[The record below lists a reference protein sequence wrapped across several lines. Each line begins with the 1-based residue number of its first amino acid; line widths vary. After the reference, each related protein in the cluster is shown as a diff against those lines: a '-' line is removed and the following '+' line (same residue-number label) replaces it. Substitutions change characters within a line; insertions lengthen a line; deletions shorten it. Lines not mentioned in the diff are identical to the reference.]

1 MASPHCRVKTFSR
14 AQGKSAIAAAAYRSG
29 EKLRDERTDELKDYS
44 RKSGVLHSEII
55 LPSGAPEWAKDR
67 EKLWNAVERSE
78 DKSTTPHKARAA
90 QELEL
95 ALPCELTLEQNTWL
109 VKDIIKQEYT
119 RKGCAADFNIHAPHR
134 EGDQRNIHAHIMY
147 SERPLTAEGLSKAKD
162 RSFQDYHYFENLRDR
177 CEQHIK
183 RHLERHGFKEQAEKF
198 SLKSL
203 EEQGIDREPTQHLG
217 PTAAE
222 MERRGVLSER
232 GAANREV
239 TGRNLEYA
247 ELKAEM
253 GKIALDLVEAVQAEQ
268 KAQRV
273 DYMTKT
279 AQDVRMAWT
288 LSDGGLAFMVA
299 LGEQGLHAAQDE
311 NGRYVFID
319 ADKGSVHRMSGKV
332 YGDTA
337 KAMSA
342 ALDATRA
349 DGLIIPTIDE
359 CFSDLKRQ
367 RAERRIERNQ
377 AFEEQGRARFYENSL
392 ELNQTQADIRLCFAL
407 TASGQ
412 SFAEAL
418 EDKGH
423 ILARTTT
430 PDVQGGLAVVNQWGH
445 VYTLTERT
453 TGHSRDDVAA
463 RCATVNR
470 AELLSVQDAKAVMR
484 DMQDER
490 AKDRA
495 YQNSLELNQTQADI
509 RLAFGLTA
517 SGQSTVE
524 ALEAKGIILAKATA
538 QDVDMARSVAGLLA
552 HVKDTPEWKSR
563 AGFKEGD
570 LVAVNQWGHVYALTE
585 RTTGLSRDDIAARSA
600 TANVDELLSVQDAK
614 AVMRDMQD
622 ARAKEYALKNK
633 QRGAHRGALLYDR
646 ADMAH
651 MQFDALRHLRD
662 AHRLNP
668 LPFHPDDHRHLEE
681 AQNSKRRENRE
692 EARDHKPER
701 TKDAATL
708 KREHKEATTEMTA
721 GNRSQADKQALQEQT
736 AKENTTRSRDDEG
749 GGRQLRREQE

>member
-1 MASPHCRVKTFSR
+1 
-14 AQGKSAIAAAAYRSG
+14 
-29 EKLRDERTDELKDYS
+29 LKDYS
-44 RKSGVLHSEII
+44 RKSGVLHSEIV
-55 LPSGAPEWAKDR
+55 LPKDAPEWAKDR

-78 DKSTTPHKARAA
+78 DKSTTPHKARVA

-119 RKGCAADFNIHAPHR
+119 RKDCAADFNIHAPHR
-134 EGDQRNIHAHIMY
+134 EGDQRNIHAHILY
-147 SERPLTAEGLSKAKD
+147 SERPLTAEGFSKAKD
-162 RSFQDYHYFENLRDR
+162 RSFQDYHYFEKVRDR
-177 CEQHIK
+177 CEEHIK
-183 RHLERHGFKEQAEKF
+183 RHLERHGFKEQAEAF

-203 EEQGIDREPTQHLG
+203 KEQGIDREPEQHLG

-232 GAANREV
+232 GAANREI

-253 GKIALDLVEAVQAEQ
+253 DKTARDLVEAVQAEQ
-268 KAQRV
+268 KAQRT

-279 AQDVRMAWT
+279 AQDIRMAWT
-288 LSDGGLAFMVA
+288 LSDGGLAFMMA
-299 LGEQGLHAAQDE
+299 LGELGKQGFHVAQDE
-311 NGRYVFID
+311 NGRYAFID
-319 ADKGSVHRMSGKV
+319 ADKGFVHRMSGRT

-337 KAMSA
+337 KTISA
-342 ALDATRA
+342 ALEATRA

-359 CFSDLKRQ
+359 YFSDLKRQ
-367 RAERRIERNQ
+367 RAEKRAERNH
-377 AFEEQGRARFYENSL
+377 AFEERSRARFYENSL

-418 EDKGH
+418 EEKGH

-445 VYTLTERT
+445 VYALTERT
-453 TGHSRDDVAA
+453 TGHSRGDIAA
-463 RCATVNR
+463 RCATVNH
-470 AELLSVQDAKAVMR
+470 AQLLTVQDAKAVMR
-484 DMQDER
+484 DMQD
-490 AKDRA
+490 ARA
-495 YQNSLELNQTQADI
+495 YQNSLELNQTQGDI
-509 RLAFGLTA
+509 RLCFALTA
-517 SGQSTVE
+517 SGRSFTE
-524 ALEAKGIILAKATA
+524 ALEDKGIILSKATV

-552 HVKDTPEWKSR
+552 HEKDAPAWKTR

-585 RTTGLSRDDIAARSA
+585 RTTGHSRDDIAARCA
-600 TANVDELLSVQDAK
+600 TANHDELLSVQDAK
-614 AVMRDMQD
+614 AVMRDMQN
-622 ARAKEYALKNK
+622 ARAKDYVLKNK
-633 QRGAHRGALLYDR
+633 QYGAHRGALLYDR

-651 MQFDALRHLRD
+651 MQLDALRHLRD

-668 LPFHPDDHRHLEE
+668 LPFHPDDHRRLQE
-681 AQNSKRRENRE
+681 AENSKRRENRE
-692 EARDHKPER
+692 EARDRKPER

-721 GNRSQADKQALQEQT
+721 GNRSRADKQAVQEQT
-736 AKENTTRSRDDEG
+736 PARDTARSRDDEG
-749 GGRQLRREQE
+749 GRQLQREQE

>member
-1 MASPHCRVKTFSR
+1 MASPHCRVKNFSR
-14 AQGKSAIAAAAYRSG
+14 STGQSAVASAAYRSA

-55 LPSGAPEWAKDR
+55 LPKDAPAWAKDR

-78 DKSTTPHKARAA
+78 DKSTTPHKARVA

-119 RKGCAADFNIHAPHR
+119 RKDCAADFNIHAPHR

-147 SERPLTAEGLSKAKD
+147 SERPLTAEGFSKAKD
-162 RSFQDYHYFENLRDR
+162 RSFQDYHYFDHLRDR
-177 CEQHIK
+177 CEKQIK
-183 RHLERHGFKEQAEKF
+183 HALERHGFKEQAEAF

-217 PTAAE
+217 PSAAE

-253 GKIALDLVEAVQAEQ
+253 GKIALDMAEAVKAEQ
-268 KAQRV
+268 KARQP
-273 DYMTKT
+273 DYMAKT
-279 AQDVRMAWT
+279 AQDIRMAWT
-288 LSDGGLAFMVA
+288 VSDGGLSFMVA

-319 ADKGSVHRMSGKV
+319 ADKGFVHRMSGKV
-332 YGDTA
+332 YGETA
-337 KAMSA
+337 KAISA
-342 ALDATRA
+342 ALEATRA
-349 DGLIIPTIDE
+349 DGLLIPTVDE
-359 CFSDLKRQ
+359 YFSDRKRQ
-367 RAERRIERNQ
+367 RAERRLERNQ
-377 AFEEQGRARFYENSL
+377 AFEKQSQIRFYENSL

-412 SFAEAL
+412 STVEAL
-418 EDKGH
+418 EAKGH
-423 ILARTTT
+423 ILARTAT

-445 VYTLTERT
+445 VYALTERT
-453 TGHSRDDVAA
+453 TGFSRGDIAA

-470 AELLSVQDAKAVMR
+470 AELLSVEDAKAVMR
-484 DMQDER
+484 DMQDAR
-490 AKDRA
+490 I
-495 YQNSLELNQTQADI
+495 YQNSLELNQTQGDM

-524 ALEAKGIILAKATA
+524 ALEAKGIILSKATA

-552 HVKDTPEWKSR
+552 HEKDTPAWKTR

-585 RTTGLSRDDIAARSA
+585 RTTGFSRDDIAARCA

-614 AVMRDMQD
+614 AVMRDMQNE
-622 ARAKEYALKNK
+622 RAKDYVLKNK
-633 QRGAHRGALLYDR
+633 QYGAHRGALLYDR

-651 MQFDALRHLRD
+651 MQLDALRHLRD

-668 LPFHPDDHRHLEE
+668 LPFHPDDHRRLQE
-681 AQNSKRRENRE
+681 AENSKRRDNRE
-692 EARDHKPER
+692 EARDRKPER

-721 GNRSQADKQALQEQT
+721 GNRSRADKQALQEQT
-736 AKENTTRSRDDEG
+736 AARDNERSRDDEG
-749 GGRQLRREQE
+749 GGRQLQREQE

>member
-1 MASPHCRVKTFSR
+1 VASPHCRVKNFSR
-14 AQGKSAIAAAAYRSG
+14 SKGQSAIACAAYRAG
-29 EKLRDERTDELKDYS
+29 DKLRDERTDELKDYS
-44 RKSGVLHSEII
+44 RKHGVLHSEIV
-55 LPSGAPEWAKDR
+55 LPKDAPEWAKNR
-67 EKLWNAVERSE
+67 EQLWNAVERSE

-134 EGDQRNIHAHIMY
+134 EGDQRNIHAHILY
-147 SERPLTAEGLSKAKD
+147 SERPLTAEGFSKAKD
-162 RSFQDYHYFENLRDR
+162 RSFQDYHYFEGLRDR
-177 CEQHIK
+177 CEEHIK
-183 RHLERHGFKEQAEKF
+183 HHLERHGFKEQAEKF

-203 EEQGIDREPTQHLG
+203 EEQGIDREPTHHVG

-222 MERRGVLSER
+222 MERRGILSER

-253 GKIALDLVEAVQAEQ
+253 GKIALDLAEAVKAEQ
-268 KAQRV
+268 KARRP
-273 DYMTKT
+273 DYMAKT
-279 AQDVRMAWT
+279 TQDIRMAWT
-288 LSDGGLAFMVA
+288 VSDGELAFMMA
-299 LGEQGLHAAQDE
+299 LGEQGLHVAQDE
-311 NGRYVFID
+311 NGRYVAID
-319 ADKGSVHRMSGKV
+319 STNGFKHWLSGKA
-332 YGDTA
+332 YGETA

-359 CFSDLKRQ
+359 YFSDLKRQ
-367 RAERRIERNQ
+367 RAEKRAECNQ
-377 AFEEQGRARFYENSL
+377 AFEEQNQIRFYENSL
-392 ELNQTQADIRLCFAL
+392 ELNQTQADIRLCFNL

-418 EDKGH
+418 EAKGH
-423 ILARTTT
+423 ILARTAT

-445 VYTLTERT
+445 VYALTERT
-453 TGHSRDDVAA
+453 TGHSRGDIAA
-463 RCATVNR
+463 RCATVNH
-470 AELLSVQDAKAVMR
+470 AELLTVQDAKAVMR
-484 DMQDER
+484 DMQD
-490 AKDRA
+490 ARA

-524 ALEAKGIILAKATA
+524 ALEAKGIILSKATA
-538 QDVDMARSVAGLLA
+538 QDVDMARAVAGLLA
-552 HVKDTPEWKSR
+552 HEKDTPAWKTR

-585 RTTGLSRDDIAARSA
+585 RTTGHSRDDIAARSA
-600 TANVDELLSVQDAK
+600 TANHDELLSVQDAK
-614 AVMRDMQD
+614 AVMRDMQS
-622 ARAKEYALKNK
+622 ARAKEYVLKNK
-633 QRGAHRGALLYDR
+633 QYGAHRGALLYDR

-651 MQFDALRHLRD
+651 MQLDALRHLRD

-668 LPFHPDDHRHLEE
+668 LPFHPDDHRLLQE

-692 EARDHKPER
+692 EARDRKPER
-701 TKDAATL
+701 AKDAATL

-721 GNRSQADKQALQEQT
+721 GNRSRADKQAVQEQT
-736 AKENTTRSRDDEG
+736 AKRDDARSRDEEG
-749 GGRQLRREQE
+749 GGRQLQREQE